1 MNRFSL
7 YITLVKCQK
16 HIDTHDD
23 NNNTPEPSKADP
35 EDDLLD
41 EMK

>member
-1 MNRFSL
+1 MRQGK
-7 YITLVKCQK
+7 TPDDGTEV
-16 HIDTHDD
+16 HVDTHDD
-23 NNNTPEPSKADP
+23 NNNTPVSPKADP